1 MIRRVISQ
9 IGNERW
15 RWYGGWMDDAGLG
28 SPHSGRFATT
38 RWTLV
43 QAIGAQAPESRD
55 VLEELCSTY
64 WYPLY
69 AYLRRRGHQAV
80 DAQDLTQAFVASLLE
95 RNAVERADPEK
106 GRFRSFQLGSLN
118 HFVSDEK
125 RRERAQKRG
134 GDCEILSINVDDAED
149 RYRLEPVDEVT
160 AEAVFERRWALTVL
174 DAAVDRVQA
183 GYERSGKLPLFKAL
197 RGHLGADKS
206 TIPNREV
213 AESLGMQEGAVK
225 VAAHR
230 LRQKYREALRAEI
243 AHTVSSREELD
254 DELRRLF
261 QTLSGD

>member
-1 MIRRVISQ
+1 
-9 IGNERW
+9 
-15 RWYGGWMDDAGLG
+15 MDDAGLG

-38 RWTLV
+38 RWTMV
-43 QAIGAQAPESRD
+43 QAVGVDAPESRD
-55 VLEELCSTY
+55 ALEDLCSTY

-95 RNAVERADPEK
+95 RNAVERADPAK
-106 GRFRSFQLGSLN
+106 GRFRSFLLGSLN

-134 GDCEILSINVDDAED
+134 GDCEILSINVDAAED

-160 AEAVFERRWALTVL
+160 PEAIFERRWALTVL
-174 DAAVDRVQA
+174 DAAVNRLQA
-183 GYERSGKLPLFKAL
+183 SYERSGKLALFEAL
-197 RGHLGADKS
+197 RGHLGADK
-206 TIPNREV
+206 TTLPNREV

-230 LRQKYREALRAEI
+230 LRQQYREALRAEI
-243 AHTVSSREELD
+243 AHTVTSSEELD

-261 QTLSGD
+261 QTLAGR